1 MKKRLMLLV
10 AACMLFAGCARE
22 TEYEVANYQGELAK
36 GQDTSDYN
44 KELFYRNDKKTSG
57 ADPFVLDNTEVDGYY
72 YMYVT
77 SGMNFCYR
85 SANLMDWEPVGNALG
100 NWEYDDEG
108 KIAEELKVSWK
119 DVWASEVVYD
129 EETENYYMF
138 FSATPQADSKAT
150 GVKEG
155 NAERQLL
162 VAVSKFAYK
171 DFQIVNFKDAKSCG
185 EGNLHMYDESQY
197 PHYYAKYLMFEP
209 GMHTAFAAANGGA
222 KEGSGGYTGAIDPHP
237 FVDDNGDKYLFW
249 KIETTPSR
257 ICVMKM
263 ENWLKPDWNT
273 ATVLTCSL
281 YYTIEDWK
289 SAQAGK
295 TVEMVPYEDA
305 AILNNEGPAVIKH
318 NGKYYLTYSMN
329 TYVDNSYQVG
339 IAVADNIM
347 GPYRK
352 LAEEEGGIL
361 LSGATTGS
369 QEISGTGHHSFVTV
383 GEQNYIVYHRHD
395 DFTVAGSAR
404 NHAIDELKW
413 VTIKDKDG
421 KDLDVMYINGPTCTV
436 QPAVEAYSDYK
447 NIADEATVT
456 GTDDVSYLTD
466 DLLSMLKYGNPTFM
480 EYIKETTIQE
490 TTTFTFDFDSERAVR
505 AILVYNSK
513 MENAAFANISKIEFV
528 CEKNGKDVTHYIENV
543 KFSSEYYKAN
553 DFDGT
558 FYYVTPGVA
567 AYAEFDELNA
577 KSIRITVEV
586 PKGQESVGI
595 SEIKILGK

>member
-1 MKKRLMLLV
+1 M
-10 AACMLFAGCARE
+10 
-22 TEYEVANYQGELAK
+22 
-36 GQDTSDYN
+36 
-44 KELFYRNDKKTSG
+44 
-57 ADPFVLDNTEVDGYY
+57 
-72 YMYVT
+72 
-77 SGMNFCYR
+77 
-85 SANLMDWEPVGNALG
+85 
-100 NWEYDDEG
+100 
-108 KIAEELKVSWK
+108 
-119 DVWASEVVYD
+119 
-129 EETENYYMF
+129 
-138 FSATPQADSKAT
+138 
-150 GVKEG
+150 
-155 NAERQLL
+155 
-162 VAVSKFAYK
+162 
-171 DFQIVNFKDAKSCG
+171 
-185 EGNLHMYDESQY
+185 
-197 PHYYAKYLMFEP
+197 
-209 GMHTAFAAANGGA
+209 
-222 KEGSGGYTGAIDPHP
+222 
-237 FVDDNGDKYLFW
+237 
-249 KIETTPSR
+249 
-257 ICVMKM
+257 
-263 ENWLKPDWNT
+263 
-273 ATVLTCSL
+273 LTCSL

-352 LAEEEGGIL
+352 LTEEEGGIL

-528 CEKNGKDVTHYIENV
+528 CEENGKDVTHYIENV

>member
-150 GVKEG
+150 GVEEG

-352 LAEEEGGIL
+352 LTEEEGGIL
-361 LSGATTGS
+361 LSGATAGS

-383 GEQNYIVYHRHD
+383 GEQVYIVYHRHD

-480 EYIKETTIQE
+480 EYIKETTIEE

-505 AILVYNSK
+505 AILVYNST
-513 MENAAFANISKIEFV
+513 MENKAFAKVSKIEFV
-528 CEKNGKDVTHYIENV
+528 CEENGKDVTHYIENV

-553 DFDGT
+553 DFDGS
-558 FYYVTPGVA
+558 FYYVTPGAA
-567 AYAEFDELNA
+567 AYAEFDELNT
-577 KSIRITVEV
+577 KSVRITVEV

>member
-1 MKKRLMLLV
+1 MLLV

-150 GVKEG
+150 GVEEG

-295 TVEMVPYEDA
+295 MVEMVPYEDA

>member
-36 GQDTSDYN
+36 GQETSDYN

-150 GVKEG
+150 GVEEG

-352 LAEEEGGIL
+352 LTEEEGGIL

-528 CEKNGKDVTHYIENV
+528 CEENGKDVTHYIENV

>member
-150 GVKEG
+150 GVEEG

-295 TVEMVPYEDA
+295 MVEMVPYEDA

>member
-150 GVKEG
+150 GVEEG

-289 SAQAGK
+289 SAQAVK
-295 TVEMVPYEDA
+295 TVEIVPYEDA

-352 LAEEEGGIL
+352 LTEEEGGIL
-361 LSGATTGS
+361 LSGATAGS

-395 DFTVAGSAR
+395 DFTAAGSAR

-528 CEKNGKDVTHYIENV
+528 CEENGKDVTRYIENV

-567 AYAEFDELNA
+567 AYAEFEELNA

>member
-263 ENWLKPDWNT
+263 ENW
-273 ATVLTCSL
+273 
-281 YYTIEDWK
+281 
-289 SAQAGK
+289 
-295 TVEMVPYEDA
+295 
-305 AILNNEGPAVIKH
+305 
-318 NGKYYLTYSMN
+318 
-329 TYVDNSYQVG
+329 
-339 IAVADNIM
+339 
-347 GPYRK
+347 
-352 LAEEEGGIL
+352 
-361 LSGATTGS
+361 
-369 QEISGTGHHSFVTV
+369 
-383 GEQNYIVYHRHD
+383 
-395 DFTVAGSAR
+395 
-404 NHAIDELKW
+404 
-413 VTIKDKDG
+413 
-421 KDLDVMYINGPTCTV
+421 
-436 QPAVEAYSDYK
+436 
-447 NIADEATVT
+447 
-456 GTDDVSYLTD
+456 
-466 DLLSMLKYGNPTFM
+466 
-480 EYIKETTIQE
+480 
-490 TTTFTFDFDSERAVR
+490 
-505 AILVYNSK
+505 
-513 MENAAFANISKIEFV
+513 
-528 CEKNGKDVTHYIENV
+528 
-543 KFSSEYYKAN
+543 
-553 DFDGT
+553 
-558 FYYVTPGVA
+558 
-567 AYAEFDELNA
+567 
-577 KSIRITVEV
+577 
-586 PKGQESVGI
+586 
-595 SEIKILGK
+595 